1 MVIHF
6 QGVGPV
12 VVALSLRV
20 NPELIAVEHL
30 LYFSG
35 GSPHFMKYR
44 TSKNDIPFTTVDSRL
59 RCTAWLFFS
68 LSAIMIKL

>member
-20 NPELIAVEHL
+20 NPELIAVEPL
-30 LYFSG
+30 LHFSG
-35 GSPHFMKYR
+35 GSLSLMKYR
-44 TSKNDIPFTTVDSRL
+44 TSINNIPL
-59 RCTAWLFFS
+59 
-68 LSAIMIKL
+68 